1 VTADPTELFTS
12 AAEHYVRF
20 RPWYPDE
27 LFTLLAERFGLD
39 GTQTAMD
46 LGCGPGMSALPLAP
60 HVARLYAIDPEPGML
75 AAGARL
81 AAERGA
87 GNIEWINSDS
97 TQITT
102 LGLPPIDLCVM
113 AKSFHWFDR
122 PRLLADLDR
131 LVTPGGGIVIASA
144 GPPGTTPQPAWA
156 PVIAQVRTAYLGP
169 VRRAGTG
176 AGTYP
181 EPEKPFT
188 DTLERSPFS
197 HVELTSLDQHV
208 TRDLDQLI
216 GLQLSNSYST
226 PALLGDRLDAF
237 TRDLRRALLD
247 HDPSGLY
254 DEVIRTEVLI
264 ATRPDRRSTTP

>member
-1 VTADPTELFTS
+1 MTADPPALFAS

-27 LFTLLAERFGLD
+27 FFALLAERFGLD

-46 LGCGPGMSALPLAP
+46 LGCGPGMSALPLVP
-60 HVARLYAIDPEPGML
+60 HVVRLYAIDPEPGML

-81 AAERGA
+81 AAERNIT
-87 GNIEWINSDS
+87 NIEWVNGDS
-97 TQITT
+97 TQITA
-102 LGLPPIDLCVM
+102 LGLPPVDLCVM

-122 PRLLADLDR
+122 PRVLADLDT
-131 LVTPGGGIVIASA
+131 LITPGGGIVIASA
-144 GPPGTTPQPAWA
+144 GPPGTTPLPAWA

-176 AGTYP
+176 TYP
-181 EPEKPFT
+181 EPEDRFT
-188 DTLERSPFS
+188 DTLRRSPFS
-197 HVELTSLDQHV
+197 RVELTSLDQHV
-208 TRDLDQLI
+208 TRDLDQLV

-226 PALLGDRLDAF
+226 PALLGDRLNAF

-264 ATRPDRRSTTP
+264 ATRPGRSTTP

>member
-1 VTADPTELFTS
+1 MTANPPELFAS

-27 LFTLLAERFGLD
+27 LFALLTERFDLD
-39 GTQTAMD
+39 GTQTALD

-81 AAERGA
+81 AEKRGVT
-87 GNIEWINSDS
+87 NIQWINSDS
-97 TQITT
+97 TQITA
-102 LGLPPIDLCVM
+102 LDLPPIDLCVM

-122 PRLLADLDR
+122 PRLLADLDH
-131 LVTPGGGIVIASA
+131 LITPGGGVVIASA
-144 GPPGTTPQPAWA
+144 GPPGTTPLPAWA
-156 PVIAQVRTAYLGP
+156 AVIAQVRTAYLGP

-176 AGTYP
+176 TYP
-181 EPEKPFT
+181 EPEDRFT
-188 DTLERSPFS
+188 DTLRRSPFS
-197 HVELTSLDQHV
+197 RVELTSLDQHV
-208 TRDLDQLI
+208 TRDLDQLV

-254 DEVIRTEVLI
+254 HEEIRTEVLI